1 MFNSREI
8 KERRGERRERETER
22 RKVKKRKGKKIE
34 DREGAGSTSGRGP
47 GSLKGNREWSDG
59 SDGSVGEKP
68 KMGSGTSQD
77 CPVK

>member
-34 DREGAGSTSGRGP
+34 DREGAESTSGRGP
-47 GSLKGNREWSDG
+47 GSLKGNREW